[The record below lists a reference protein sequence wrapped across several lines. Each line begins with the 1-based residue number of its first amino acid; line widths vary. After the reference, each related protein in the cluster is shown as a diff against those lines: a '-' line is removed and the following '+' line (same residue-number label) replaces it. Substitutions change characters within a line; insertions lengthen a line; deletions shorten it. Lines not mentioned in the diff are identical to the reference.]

1 MVWFSFIKSRARI
14 ELILPCVVAIVLPLI
29 TYWQILHFI
38 TFSQPGLPFWDYINS
53 GPAVSQSPQAGSYPV
68 NFYWIFWIAT
78 SALNLNVLSINVLP
92 KLMLGFISLLSSY
105 IYFRFLILKS
115 FPTKR
120 EKDTAIVFG
129 SLAGSIIYFFGISS
143 FDAWAGITS
152 VYSLLPLFGLLVL
165 FGYAGSIKRRLFF
178 MFSSA
183 FIWVLEIALYPLAI
197 ITYLLPLLINFLV
210 IFKDQKKKLMPFL
223 YVSFIF
229 IFMLVL
235 GYPVISSY
243 FHSNVI
249 NPEVFSLPQLG
260 RKGLLNSG
268 NTISNLLV
276 ALPDPWLNLFV
287 INSHSILYSFELI
300 IPILAFAY
308 LLFLGRKGL
317 NRTVGLA
324 LTAIAILTVCLYTI
338 SFPNSQGQPL
348 LIVLG
353 QHLPG
358 PFSTVVV
365 DLLGEFRVPEQ
376 ILPVIFSIL
385 ISFTVYSILRATNN
399 YRITIN
405 FASKIRQIELKIFSV
420 ILIFL
425 AISAIGFS
433 SYTLYT
439 GYGGTSINGFSPVND
454 SDIAVT
460 NYILD
465 VHPSGSVIWV
475 PNPPQFEFLLYGG
488 GNLITYPFG
497 NDGPSATWYL
507 DYVISTTNSL
517 LTNGEIE
524 NLAVFLSQIGVEYVA
539 ISSESSVRGSTLL
552 STLGF
557 TLVYRSGNS
566 YLFCNNYYVKS
577 WTSDNVLYVAG
588 GLNTYKQMIP
598 YLSMVQYN
606 YTNPVTFF
614 LDREPLPN
622 MQTTN
627 GAYLFSQTSNIYDV
641 AVPLIQNSTIIAPSH
656 YASQTQGPLQ
666 GWTINSVTAIGLTD
680 RPWDNWISGNALYE
694 WQYTYQLN
702 YGIAYTSSVAP
713 SVLSIPVNVP
723 NDDEYYILVRTYAN
737 PDSKGLNVTI
747 NGQSYELNDHPT
759 AISGFTWNAISVS
772 LRQGSSNLTITSFG
786 GLAAVNLIEVVNQS
800 SLILALSQARALL
813 NDTHQFSILNL
824 ANCSDSTL
832 TFSLVS
838 AGNYSIYVQKQDP
851 GFLDLNFESSS
862 GQLLAQWNGNGTGV
876 FKIGSAD
883 FQNKFSLLTD
893 SNKVL
898 NNTSILLCK
907 SVEIVS
913 SHNYTVLV
921 NPILFHFPYKNV
933 TFGNSSLQA
942 YPAYGMST
950 AFILP
955 VETVFLGKVSSQP
968 LQRYL
973 IPQD

>member
-1 MVWFSFIKSRARI
+1 MVWFGFIKSRARI
-14 ELILPCVVAIVLPLI
+14 EFILPCVVAIVLPLI
-29 TYWQILHFI
+29 TYWQLLHFI

-68 NFYWIFWIAT
+68 NFYWIFWIVT

-115 FPTKR
+115 FPTMR
-120 EKDTAIVFG
+120 EKDTALVFG

-143 FDAWAGITS
+143 FDAWAGITT

-183 FIWVLEIALYPLAI
+183 FIWVLGIALYPLAI

-229 IFMLVL
+229 IFMLIL

-287 INSHSILYSFELI
+287 TNSHSILYSFELI

-385 ISFTVYSILRATNN
+385 ISFTVYSILHAASN

-405 FASKIRQIELKIFSV
+405 FASKIRQIELKIISV

-465 VHPSGSVIWV
+465 AHPSGSVIWV
-475 PNPPQFEFLLYGG
+475 PSPPQFEFLLYGG
-488 GNLITYPFG
+488 DNLITYPFG
-497 NDGPSATWYL
+497 NDGPSGTWYL

-517 LTNGEIE
+517 LTHCEIE
-524 NLAVFLSQIGVEYVA
+524 SAALFLSQIGVEYVA
-539 ISSESSVRGSTLL
+539 ISSESSVTGSTLL
-552 STLGF
+552 NSSAFALA
-557 TLVYRSGNS
+557 YRSGDS
-566 YLFCNNYYVKS
+566 YLFYNNYYQKS
-577 WTSDNVLYVAG
+577 WTSNNILYVAG

-598 YLSMVQYN
+598 YLNSVQYS
-606 YTNPVTFF
+606 YMNPVTFF

-622 MQTTN
+622 MQLTN
-627 GAYLFSQTSNIYDV
+627 GAYLFSQTSSIYDV
-641 AVPLIQNSTIIAPSH
+641 AVPLMTNNSIIIPSH
-656 YASQTQGPLQ
+656 YASQTQGAQQ

-680 RPWDNWISGNALYE
+680 RAWNNWVNDDPLYE
-694 WQYTYQLN
+694 WQYTYRLN
-702 YGIAYTSSVAP
+702 YGIAYTDSSAP
-713 SVLSIPVNVP
+713 SSLDIPVEMP
-723 NDDEYYILVRTYAN
+723 EGGQYSILVRSYVS
-737 PDSKGLNVTI
+737 PDSKGLNFTI
-747 NGQSYELNDHPT
+747 GGQTYNLNDKPT
-759 AISGFTWNAISVS
+759 GVSGFVWSAVPVS
-772 LRQGSSNLTITSFG
+772 LSPGSNNLVITSGG
-786 GLAAVNLIEVVNQS
+786 GLAAVNLIEIVKQS
-800 SLILALSQARALL
+800 SLDEALQEANQLLSAAPQFYTLNLSQGIDSFL
-813 NDTHQFSILNL
+813 N
-824 ANCSDSTL
+824 
-832 TFSLVS
+832 FSLIS
-838 AGNYSIYVQKQDP
+838 PGNYSIYVQKQDV
-851 GFLDLNFESSS
+851 GFVTLTFKSSS
-862 GQLLAQWNGNGTGV
+862 VEPIAQWTENGIGL
-876 FKIGSAD
+876 FEIGSAD
-883 FQNKFSLLTD
+883 LQNQFTIEVHST
-893 SNKVL
+893 SVL
-898 NNTSILLCK
+898 NNTSILLHK
-907 SVEIVS
+907 LAQNS
-913 SHNYTVLV
+913 SQHNYTVLV
-921 NPILFHFPYKNV
+921 DPVLFSFPYKTLSV
-933 TFGNSSLQA
+933 AGFKLQA
-942 YPAYGMST
+942 YPVYGMST

-955 VETVFLGKVSSQP
+955 VDISSVGKVNIQP
-968 LQRYL
+968 LQKWL
-973 IPQD
+973 LTCD